1 MKIHPE
7 AIIYGGFEIR
17 SPWNI
22 KLGRVVIGVGAL
34 LDGRNGIVME
44 DDVCLAQ
51 NVMIFTEQH
60 DLNDEFFRCND
71 KGGMVN
77 IKDHAWISSRSTIL
91 PRVTVGSGAVL
102 ACGAIA
108 TKDLEPYGVYA
119 GIPAKKVS
127 DRNNNLKYSLGKNNS
142 F

>member
-1 MKIHPE
+1 MSIWIGKVPSHRIRKFLLRNCLLMKIHPE

-60 DLNDEFFRCND
+60 DLNDEIF
-71 KGGMVN
+71 
-77 IKDHAWISSRSTIL
+77 
-91 PRVTVGSGAVL
+91 
-102 ACGAIA
+102 
-108 TKDLEPYGVYA
+108 
-119 GIPAKKVS
+119 
-127 DRNNNLKYSLGKNNS
+127 
-142 F
+142 

>member
-1 MKIHPE
+1 M
-7 AIIYGGFEIR
+7 
-17 SPWNI
+17 
-22 KLGRVVIGVGAL
+22 
-34 LDGRNGIVME
+34 DGRNGIVME

-91 PRVTVGSGAVL
+91 PRVTVVQEQYL
-102 ACGAIA
+102 LVEQLQPKI
-108 TKDLEPYGVYA
+108 
-119 GIPAKKVS
+119 
-127 DRNNNLKYSLGKNNS
+127 
-142 F
+142 